1 MIHDILLNATIQLVD
16 MLKQIFILLL
26 SHLLLHLQFGPQV
39 DPIPIFFRIE
49 QYILTLV
56 AIVDRKPQK
65 SIYSFACEI
74 LK

>member
-1 MIHDILLNATIQLVD
+1 MRQFNLLML
-16 MLKQIFILLL
+16 LKQTFILLL
-26 SHLLLHLQFGPQV
+26 SYLLLHLQFGPQV

-56 AIVDRKPQK
+56 ALVDRKPQK